1 MWRRQRCLG
10 GCVQLPGDVW
20 RDNIRNTKIRVT
32 VKVAEVSKKVQKK
45 DFKRF
50 GHVERSTRGRKVRN
64 IKISGKRT
72 RGWPKK
78 SCIDNTEKRNI
89 RENNLTLDQGK
100 KKRNMKDIDKECLPP
115 IEWKRHRKRR
125 KKGKSYIYI
134 MTEKSYLYYD
144 IKIKKKKKL
153 E

>member
-1 MWRRQRCLG
+1 MWQRQRCLG

-20 RDNIRNTKIRVT
+20 RDNIRNTKIRV
-32 VKVAEVSKKVQKK
+32 AEVSKRVQKK
-45 DFKRF
+45 DLKRF
-50 GHVERSTRGRKVRN
+50 GHVKRSTRGMKVRN
-64 IKISGKRT
+64 IKITGKRT

-78 SCIDNTEKRNI
+78 RCIDNTEKRNI
-89 RENNLTLDQGK
+89 REKNLTLDQGQK
-100 KKRNMKDIDKECLPP
+100 PRNMKDIDKECLPL